1 MAELS
6 EQFIDRIY
14 EASFAPEKWPQV
26 LEDLAKAVEGMGGC
40 LFTLARGASAFV
52 ASKSME
58 LHLDDFMRDGWTEL
72 NTRSARATALASAG
86 FVTDLDLYSAAELE
100 TEPIYREFLRP
111 RGMGWGA
118 GLYIPLP
125 TGDMLAFG
133 LERSSDKGPMEP
145 RHLEAL
151 DRLRPHIV
159 RATTI
164 STQIGLEKARAG
176 ADMLETLGLPAAV
189 LGAQGQLL
197 ACNRQMEGLI
207 PDVIRDGSVR
217 VQIADR
223 KADALLETAL
233 LALARGNG
241 HGTAQSFPIT
251 DKERRTSG
259 VAHLLPARGAALDL
273 FSRIHSVLVV
283 MPLSVPNA
291 PPARMLQAMF
301 DFTPSEARIAVA
313 LAEGRSIDA
322 IGEDFGVARET
333 VRSHLRSIFA
343 KSGVSK
349 QSALVR
355 LLLSVTLPCATDS
368 SS

>member
-14 EASFAPEKWPQV
+14 EASFAPEKWSLL
-26 LEDLAKAVEGMGGC
+26 LEDLAKAIDGMGGC
-40 LFTLARGASAFV
+40 LFTVVRGASAYV
-52 ASKSME
+52 ASQSMAP
-58 LHLDDFMRDGWTEL
+58 HLDAFMRDGWTEL
-72 NTRSARATALASAG
+72 NTRSARAIALDRPG
-86 FVTDLDLYSAAELE
+86 FVTDPDIYSAAELE
-100 TEPIYREFLRP
+100 TEPIYRDFLRP

-133 LERSSDKGPMEP
+133 LERSSDKGPLES
-145 RHLEAL
+145 RYVEAL

-159 RATTI
+159 RAAAI
-164 STQIGLEKARAG
+164 SARIGLDKARAG

-197 ACNRQMEGLI
+197 ACNRPMEGLI
-207 PDVIRDGSVR
+207 PEVIRDGSTR
-217 VQIADR
+217 LQIADK
-223 KADALLETAL
+223 KADALLEA
-233 LALARGNG
+233 ALAASSRSNG
-241 HGTAQSFPIT
+241 RTIAQSFPIT

-259 VAHLLPARGAALDL
+259 VVHLLPARGAALDL

-291 PPARMLQAMF
+291 PQAKMLQVMF
-301 DFTPSEARIAVA
+301 DFTPSEARIAAA

-322 IGEDFGVARET
+322 IGEDFSIARET

-355 LLLSVTLPCATDS
+355 LLLSITLPGAS
-368 SS
+368 S